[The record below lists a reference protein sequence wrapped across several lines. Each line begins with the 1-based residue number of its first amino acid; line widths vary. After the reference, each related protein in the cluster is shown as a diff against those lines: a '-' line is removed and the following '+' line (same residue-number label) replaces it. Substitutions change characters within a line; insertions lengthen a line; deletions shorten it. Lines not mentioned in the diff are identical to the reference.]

1 MSLETATYIDA
12 LVVSNPDGADARS
25 TADDHLRLIKAS
37 LRRSFPMVAGAV
49 SASSVALSYVN
60 DLSASAQA
68 QLNALRD
75 GSATA
80 RAAVTATT
88 AVSASSAAALGG
100 VAASS
105 YVRLDGPVN
114 TLLGQYDVRYATDA
128 RDYYI
133 NPSAPTGNRAWLVNY
148 VDSNGY
154 IQFATVGNSLTY
166 GVSALQLTSTA
177 GVPQNAFFT
186 LVGTIY
192 VNGQAVTDPLQM
204 NGVPAASYARL
215 DTAQTFQKGVGSTPV
230 AVTDAATISINCE
243 SGNMHRIVLG
253 GNRTIAAPSNARP
266 GQVITIHLIQD
277 ATGSR
282 TVTWNSIF
290 KFPGGT
296 APTLST
302 AASARDV
309 FAFQYDNTSGVWA
322 AAGLNV
328 S

>member
-37 LRRSFPMVAGAV
+37 LKRTFPQIGGAV
-49 SASSVALSYVN
+49 SASAVALSYTN

-80 RAAVTATT
+80 RNAVVATT
-88 AVSASSAAALGG
+88 AISASSAAALGG
-100 VAASS
+100 VDAANW
-105 YVRLDGPVN
+105 VRRDAIN
-114 TLLGQYDVRYATDA
+114 EISAAYDVRRASEAWLTMYATGA
-128 RDYYI
+128 
-133 NPSAPTGNRAWLVNY
+133 SAGQKCWVVNY
-148 VDSNGY
+148 ATTSNGLV
-154 IQFATVGNSLTY
+154 FATAGDSLTY
-166 GVSALQLTSTA
+166 GSAFIQVLRSSTQVTAINFVADAINFNGSALTNPTQL
-177 GVPQNAFFT
+177 
-186 LVGTIY
+186 
-192 VNGQAVTDPLQM
+192 
-204 NGVPAASYARL
+204 NGVAAATYARL
-215 DTAQTFQKGVGSTPV
+215 DTAQTFAKGIGSTPV
-230 AVTDAATISINCE
+230 AVADATTITLNCE

-253 GNRTIAAPSNARP
+253 GNRTLAAPSNARP

-277 ATGSR
+277 GTGSR

-302 AASARDV
+302 AANARDV

>member
-1 MSLETATYIDA
+1 VSLETATYIDA

-49 SASSVALSYVN
+49 SASHAAISFVN

-88 AVSASSAAALGG
+88 AISASSAAALGG
-100 VAASS
+100 VAAASFA
-105 YVRLDGPVN
+105 RIDAVN
-114 TLLGQYDVRYATDA
+114 TFTAQYDLRQAADA
-128 RDYYI
+128 RAYYQ
-133 NPSAPTGNRAWLVNY
+133 NTSAPTGNRTWLVNY
-148 VDSNGY
+148 VTNNGY
-154 IQFATVGNSLTY
+154 LEFTTVGNSLTY
-166 GVSALQLTSTA
+166 GVCALNITSTA
-177 GVPQNAFFT
+177 GIPQNAFFT

-215 DTAQTFQKGVGSTPV
+215 DTAQTFQKGIGSTPV

-277 ATGSR
+277 GTGSR
-282 TVTWNSIF
+282 TVTWNSVF